1 MPPFGANEGDVM
13 EARAGD
19 DSACRKE
26 GVGGTASSAKDLL
39 NVGVWMVRL
48 AGRRLEVLGGIAIGD
63 AGASKWCLD
72 VVSRTDA
79 VAMGGRDCEGGGIR
93 KDRFLRLRA
102 RRLGESGRVL

>member
-39 NVGVWMVRL
+39 NVGV
-48 AGRRLEVLGGIAIGD
+48 
-63 AGASKWCLD
+63 
-72 VVSRTDA
+72 
-79 VAMGGRDCEGGGIR
+79 
-93 KDRFLRLRA
+93 
-102 RRLGESGRVL
+102 